1 MFVTDF
7 EKIDFVLPAELKH
20 ILLFELH
27 FEPLQDQFLKYQFEV
42 VRILFH
48 GFLQVFHTPRN
59 VSNPLYFLILVVKQK
74 SQFLIH

>member
-48 GFLQVFHTPRN
+48 GFLQVFFN
-59 VSNPLYFLILVVKQK
+59 SCCKAEISVLNSLEV
-74 SQFLIH
+74 